1 MGGTT
6 PLYNAL
12 LRRNLRFRVLQLLH
26 SSAVQGGTYTIDSLL
41 LLLQQQGCRDFSR
54 EELQNVIDG
63 LCRAGTVTTVSEKYY
78 RCVRLPGG
86 TLDRGDD

>member
-41 LLLQQQGCRDFSR
+41 LLLQQ
-54 EELQNVIDG
+54 
-63 LCRAGTVTTVSEKYY
+63 
-78 RCVRLPGG
+78 
-86 TLDRGDD
+86 